1 MDDRDRLSNVL
12 TILMKKLLVL
22 IITGVIVSCLF
33 MGFKYFN
40 KTTYTLAPSDDILIG
55 KTLKLTDYR
64 DSYDVLQY
72 NKYLKSPSFLGSF
85 IEETEEKFDYNKLAP
100 GWNKKTNLQ
109 KVSWIDKHIIVS
121 YYGAGR
127 IEIQLSIKQSEPM
140 DLNYVSS
147 HGEHFLDSF
156 IYFADKKD
164 ALGPYTV
171 ITSVDLIPEKNIT
184 SNNKVVIKYGMIGFV
199 LGVVGMTTIILV
211 CSMRKGNDGKH

>member
-184 SNNKVVIKYGMIGFV
+184 SNNKVVIKYGIIGFV